1 MTKLISILIIVA
13 LAYCGYR
20 LFFYWEAVKEGREN
34 QQKQAAS
41 WAAQGESLPGMPYQ
55 LSESLRVAKQQ
66 GNAAM
71 RNWLTTYGP
80 VVQDPRKAWIELD
93 FCVAIA
99 RDEPAEARRIFAA
112 VKQRTPPSSPVWPR
126 VKELEKSYE

>member
-1 MTKLISILIIVA
+1 MTKLITALIIVVVV
-13 LAYCGYR
+13 YCGYR

-41 WAAQGESLPGMPYQ
+41 WANQGESLPGLPYQ

-66 GNAAM
+66 GNNAM
-71 RNWLTTYGP
+71 RSWLKTYGP
-80 VVQDPRKAWIELD
+80 AVQDPRKAWIELD

-99 RDEPAEARRIFAA
+99 RDEPAEARRICAS

-126 VKELEKSYE
+126 VKQLEKSYE